1 MPRSL
6 RTVFLFVHRIWNTP
20 SRSVPGCNLLVD
32 IVIISSDGRAI
43 SAHKANLGQFSNG
56 FPPHDGSDTSAETGR
71 GLLERVSL
79 QEKGDVLR
87 LLLQFMH
94 HTLLPDLDEVP
105 FEVLAGL
112 AEAAEKYGVFSA
124 IALSKKCM
132 RWVVFIFTSEELQN
146 ADDFYHNTPTGRS
159 PKILSSQRTMRPP
172 SCFMRLSMDINKLLM
187 MQQTSRYPWVWRVY
201 YT

>member
-1 MPRSL
+1 
-6 RTVFLFVHRIWNTP
+6 
-20 SRSVPGCNLLVD
+20 D

-132 RWVVFIFTSEELQN
+132 RSFAKDPQFSAYNAATILFYALKHGYKQI
-146 ADDFYHNTPTGRS
+146 ADDAANLT
-159 PKILSSQRTMRPP
+159 LSVSLESLLHIAQKAETRPEHVIQWVCP
-172 SCFMRLSMDINKLLM
+172 NFAYFFPLSVLIQVHLFPDAL
-187 MQQTSRYPWVWRVY
+187 S
-201 YT
+201 